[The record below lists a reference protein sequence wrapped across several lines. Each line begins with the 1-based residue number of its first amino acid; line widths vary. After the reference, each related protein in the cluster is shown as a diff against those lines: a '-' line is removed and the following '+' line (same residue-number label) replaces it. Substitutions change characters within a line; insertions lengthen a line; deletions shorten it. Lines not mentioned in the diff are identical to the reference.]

1 MSCAMDYLTADDHK
15 RLTDELESLK
25 GKRVELS
32 DRIGRARELGD
43 LKENAD
49 YHAAKDDQGHNERKI
64 RDLEERL
71 AFATVTDDEHV
82 PEDVVFFGATV
93 QLRNIDTG
101 KEDAYRLVGD
111 MSGSFDLDYMEVT
124 PNSAMGMA
132 LLKARIG
139 ETIGVDLPAGRTRFE
154 VLRILE

>member
-1 MSCAMDYLTADDHK
+1 MDYLTADDHK
-15 RLTDELESLK
+15 RLTHELESLK
-25 GKRVELS
+25 AKRIELS

-71 AFATVTDDEHV
+71 AFSTVTDDEHV